1 MVDDDFSGKASK
13 LFVPDMGTENVAPL
27 LYWLVRMLRPR
38 RVLEIGMGYTTAYLA
53 KAVADNAAAVRAE
66 RALLADG
73 ERDGLPK
80 ALDDYYDEPHEPVLV
95 CIDRMADSSS
105 SAPRAWETL
114 TELGLDQHCRVIES
128 DLRGSAPA
136 VADLVGGIDFAWVDT
151 WDTLAFVRE
160 YWDLLSADG
169 GILAVHYLMT
179 YPEGRAVQKYLQ
191 SLRGP
196 DGGRLE
202 MLNLLE
208 PHKNAQNSLTVLRRV
223 RDFAEP
229 HDLRPQGG
237 ALDPVGVLSREGTQ
251 RPEPAAPA
259 PSER

>member
-1 MVDDDFSGKASK
+1 MIDDDFSAAASE
-13 LFVPDMGTENVAPL
+13 LFVPEMGTENVAPL
-27 LYWLVRMLRPR
+27 LYWLIRMLRPR
-38 RVLEIGMGYTTAYLA
+38 RVVEIGMGYTTAYLA
-53 KAVADNAAAVRAE
+53 KAVADNAAADRNERGLLARAE
-66 RALLADG
+66 RG
-73 ERDGLPK
+73 PIPK
-80 ALDDYYDEPHEPVLV
+80 ALDEYYDDPHEPVLI

-105 SAPRAWETL
+105 SAPRAWQTL
-114 TELGLDQHCRVIES
+114 TELGLDQNCRVIES

-136 VADLVGGIDFAWVDT
+136 VAELVGGIDFAWVDT

-160 YWDLLSADG
+160 YWDLLNANG
-169 GILAVHYLMT
+169 GILAVHYLLT

-208 PHKNAQNSLTVLRRV
+208 PHKYAQNSLSVMRRV
-223 RDFAEP
+223 RDFVEP
-229 HDLRPQGG
+229 HDLRPQGS
-237 ALDPVGVLSREGTQ
+237 ALDPIGVLTSER
-251 RPEPAAPA
+251 AARRTTPM